1 MIRSK
6 KEQQEEQVRQ
16 LEKSLSLY
24 RVQPWYSEDRGN
36 LRAYGIS
43 APVKL
48 IDVDDILV
56 IHIKS
61 NLSTQDMEQLN
72 TKLRYIF
79 GPFTLVFAFDSDIDF
94 LTVHKMSPE
103 EMNLW
108 IKIGIPMNLRRPA
121 KFTQN
126 CWKRHSFMNFGR
138 QMLIGLTPLKVIRKI
153 IVELY
158 HMD

>member
-6 KEQQEEQVRQ
+6 KEQQEEQVKQ

-24 RVQPWYSEDRGN
+24 RVQPWYCEDRGN
-36 LRAYGIS
+36 LKAYGIS

-79 GPFTLVFAFDSDIDF
+79 GPFTLVFAFDSEIDF
-94 LTVHKMSPE
+94 LTISKMSPE
-103 EMNLW
+103 EANLW
-108 IKIGIPMNLRRPA
+108 IKKGSKLIEGKTDEFNG
-121 KFTQN
+121 N
-126 CWKRHSFMNFGR
+126 CQEER
-138 QMLIGLTPLKVIRKI
+138 
-153 IVELY
+153 
-158 HMD
+158 